1 MSYLKSASSNL
12 SSYKIMQTKI
22 CIIAPSELSNFFY
35 LGTFGLEFQKV
46 GTQNILFGYIMDRIL
61 ENYCHI
67 WNHQPQKGQMTNFQE
82 KEKMLKVG
90 TNSALFG

>member
-1 MSYLKSASSNL
+1 
-12 SSYKIMQTKI
+12 MQKTKI
-22 CIIAPSELSNFFY
+22 CIIAPSELSKFSY
-35 LGTFGLEFQKV
+35 LGTFRLEFQKA